1 MLDQTILNHTTP
13 LKETVEGEE
22 KEKIEQE
29 EVKFKYEK
37 EERRRKIWFD
47 YLNGHPNL

>member
-1 MLDQTILNHTTP
+1 MLDQEVLNHTTP
-13 LKETVEGEE
+13 LEEIIEGEE

-37 EERRRKIWFD
+37 EQRRRKFWFD
-47 YLNGHPNL
+47 YLNSQPNL